1 MALPNSNISVAM
13 VKTELGAATND
24 VGQLCIHPNIN
35 MWSKWKPVRYNSV
48 TPISIQTLEMLECG
62 LYPNGTNTP
71 SEPSFSVTS
80 PHFTY
85 RKPRGKDY
93 NEPYRLSDFTNYNKN
108 AECFIKDNSVG
119 NTLSFNKIFELQSS
133 STGNT
138 SAGKLY
144 MNKILNTGPNVEIT
158 ADFLNSTITWESYVG
173 IFFYNV
179 TTGLKFYNA
188 YKVKWSELAS
198 STLSWADFFPT
209 NVSSSIV
216 DGGPE
221 WPEHF
226 YLVGDQMPI
235 NDGDVIHSYY
245 CCVPLQFYN
254 SLGQPDQWRTNPQ
267 SETYWMDMFN
277 ANQVIY
283 FINVGLQ
290 NIQVVAPTPT
300 NGHGVINIS
309 KFNFMNSNHL
319 SLYNKQAASNLI
331 TKELIVNISRNAS
344 GVVSCTSARIPL
356 SVYYYSLLAGYDTSL
371 VTPIINIDFEVKA
384 NGVTLLRE
392 IVSRH
397 VSSSFKEVSGTTP
410 VDGSANLF
418 ISTTYRAQLNTT
430 NIPTNETAVI
440 TFTMKAKGA
449 GSTPIRT
456 LVSGTCNISTG
467 GVQTWYFDQV

>member
-1 MALPNSNISVAM
+1 MALPNTKISVPD
-13 VKTELGAATND
+13 VRDELGAATND
-24 VGQLCIHPNIN
+24 VGRLCIHPNIN

-48 TPISIQTLEMLECG
+48 TPLSTQTLGMLEYG
-62 LYPNGTNTP
+62 LAPNGTNTP
-71 SEPSFSVTS
+71 SESSFSVTS
-80 PHFTY
+80 SHFTY
-85 RKPRGKDY
+85 RKPRGGGY
-93 NEPYRLSDFTNYNKN
+93 TEPYRLTDFTNYNKN
-108 AECFIKDNSVG
+108 AQCFIKDNSVG

-133 STGNT
+133 SAGDT

-158 ADFLNSTITWESYVG
+158 ADFLNSSITWESYVG

-179 TTGLKFYNA
+179 TTGLKFYSV

-198 STLSWADFFPT
+198 SNLSWTDFFPT
-209 NVSSSIV
+209 NVSSTIE
-216 DGGPE
+216 GGGVR

-226 YLVGDQMPI
+226 FLVGDQMPI
-235 NDGDVIHSYY
+235 NNGDVIHTYY

-254 SLGQPDQWRTNPQ
+254 SLGQPVQWRTNAQ
-267 SETYWMDMFN
+267 SLTYWKDMFDD
-277 ANQVIY
+277 NQVMY
-283 FINVGLQ
+283 FITEGLQ
-290 NIQVVAPTPT
+290 SIQVVAPTAN
-300 NGHGVINIS
+300 NGHGVININ
-309 KFNFMNSNHL
+309 KFDFMNGNHL
-319 SLYNKQAASNLI
+319 RLYNRQAESNLI
-331 TKELIVNISRNAS
+331 GNELIVNISRNAS

-371 VTPIINIDFEVKA
+371 VTPLINIDFEVKA

-392 IVSRH
+392 TVSKHANRNH
-397 VSSSFKEVSGTTP
+397 KEVSGTTP

-430 NIPTNETAVI
+430 NIPTNQTAVI

-449 GSTPIRT
+449 GSTPVRT

-467 GVQTWYFDQV
+467 GGQTWYFNQV